1 MFKTLI
7 IDDEALARQRIQS
20 LLKVEKQVVVIGE
33 CNNGKQAIASIIEE
47 QPDLIYLDIQ
57 MKDMSGFEVL
67 ENLPEDKLPLIIFV
81 TAYDQY
87 AIKAFDFFA
96 FDYLL
101 KPFKEER
108 FKRSLKK
115 ALHALKNKQTPK
127 TELQFQALL
136 QYLKKN
142 TNNYQFIDS
151 SNTLPIKSG
160 NKICFIDIND
170 IQYIEA
176 SGYYIEIVTEPKKH
190 LLRETLS
197 NIMEKLDLNYFIR
210 IHRSTI
216 INMGFLSEINSI
228 GFGDVEAIMKDGK
241 IFRVSKSYKEDLFNR
256 LGI

>member
-1 MFKTLI
+1 MFRTLI
-7 IDDEALARQRIQS
+7 IDDEALARQRIRG
-20 LLKVEKQVVVIGE
+20 LLEKEAQIEVIGE
-33 CNNGKQAIASIIEE
+33 CKNGLQAIDAITNE

-67 ENLPEDKLPLIIFV
+67 ENLPEEQLPLIIFV

-108 FKRSLKK
+108 FERSLKK
-115 ALHALKNKQTPK
+115 AVRALLNQQHPK
-127 TELQFQALL
+127 TEPQFQALL

-142 TNNYQFIDS
+142 ASHYQPSTAIR
-151 SNTLPIKSG
+151 TLPIKSG
-160 NKICFIDIND
+160 NKICFIDIAD

-176 SGYYIEIVTEPKKH
+176 SGYYIEIITRSKKH

-197 NIMEKLDLNYFIR
+197 NIIKKLDLECFIR

-216 INMGFLSEINSI
+216 INTEYLSEINSI
-228 GFGDVEAIMKDGK
+228 GFGEIEAIMKDRK
-241 IFRVSKSYKEDLFNR
+241 VFRVSKSYKDQLFER

>member
-7 IDDEALARQRIQS
+7 IDDEALARQRIKH
-20 LLKVEKQVVVIGE
+20 LLKKEKLVNIIGE
-33 CNNGKQAIASIIEE
+33 CNNGNQAIHAIIKN
-47 QPDLIYLDIQ
+47 QPDLVYLDIQ

-87 AIKAFDFFA
+87 AVKAFDFFA

-108 FKRSLKK
+108 FQISLQK
-115 ALHALKNKQTPK
+115 ALYALENKKTPT
-127 TELQFQALL
+127 TEVQFQSLL

-142 TNNYQFIDS
+142 KNHYES
-151 SNTLPIKSG
+151 SSQSRSLPIKSG
-160 NKICFIDIND
+160 NKICFIDMND

-176 SGYYIEIVTEPKKH
+176 SGYYIEIFTAEKKH

-197 NIMEKLDLNYFIR
+197 KMLEKLEQDQFIR

-216 INMGFLSEINSI
+216 INTEYLSEINSI
-228 GFGDVEAIMKDGK
+228 GFGDIEAIMKDGK
-241 IFRVSKSYKEDLFNR
+241 VFRVSKSYKDGLFER
-256 LGI
+256 LGL